1 MNADRRKTKKRFV
14 VSAFVWLVALGCLAT
29 LVVAQDE
36 PLDSPVMVLEEADY
50 AADEMT
56 YEEEAVYVVED
67 SAVNFEEDIDIEP
80 LDAETIQ
87 TLTLKKDMS
96 IADALRF
103 LALKYHKNIV
113 PTERVAGNIT
123 VTDLYDVTFEEAL
136 QAIIGTNQYDIQGN
150 FIRVYTEE
158 EYEQIKNNK
167 RRMEYK
173 VFSLNY
179 LTADEAL
186 KLVTP
191 LLSADGMVAT
201 SSPAQTGVPAGE
213 SISSDSAGG
222 DNLAFQDT
230 VVVKDYPE
238 TIVEAEE
245 LITQLDVRPR
255 QVLIEATI
263 LSATLTEDMEFG
275 VDLNLAGGA
284 SITPAQINANTKG
297 AMLEVGGFASTSSD
311 GLKIGLRSG
320 DVSLFINALEEITD
334 TTIMANPKILAVNK
348 QLGQVYIGTK
358 LGYRE
363 ADVITDGG
371 ATQEGAVKFLDTGT
385 KLSFRPY
392 IGSDGYI
399 RMQIHPK
406 DSTGSLNANG
416 VPQEISTELATNIMV
431 KDGQT
436 VVIGGLFRDKVT
448 ATKKQVPVLGSIPI
462 IGELFK
468 GYDDENRRE
477 EVIVLLTP
485 HIIDDPEELNG
496 DDRVNDVAR
505 KRLGA
510 RDNLLWLG
518 IAKRA
523 EDSYSQAVSLYADG
537 DTYGAL
543 RKLQWTLNL
552 RPNYLE
558 AMRLRDRIVGEI
570 GDESTLER
578 IMIDAI
584 EQEEADKW
592 FRY

>member
-1 MNADRRKTKKRFV
+1 MNTNRKENKKRFV
-14 VSAFVWLVALGCLAT
+14 ASAFVWLVALVCLAT
-29 LVVAQDE
+29 LVVAQEE

-50 AADEMT
+50 AAEETT
-56 YEEEAVYVVED
+56 YVEEIVYDVED

-80 LDAETIQ
+80 LDADTIQ

-96 IADALRF
+96 ISDALRF
-103 LALKYHKNIV
+103 LALKYQKNIV
-113 PTERVAGNIT
+113 PTEKVAGNIT

-136 QAIIGTNQYDIQGN
+136 QALIGTNQYDIQGN
-150 FIRVYTEE
+150 FIMVYTAE
-158 EYEQIKNNK
+158 EYEQIKSNK

-173 VFSLNY
+173 IFSLNY

-201 SSPAQTGVPAGE
+201 SSPAETGVPAGE

-230 VVVKDYPE
+230 LVVKDYPE

-245 LITQLDVRPR
+245 LIKQLDVRPR

-284 SITPAQINANTKG
+284 DITPAQAVAGTVGSMI
-297 AMLEVGGFASTSSD
+297 EVGGFANSTSD
-311 GLKIGLRSG
+311 GLKIGIRSG
-320 DVSLFINALEEITD
+320 DASIFINALEEITD

-363 ADVITDGG
+363 ADIITDGG
-371 ATQEGAVKFLDTGT
+371 ATQEGSVKFLDTGT

-392 IGSDGYI
+392 IGDDGYI

-406 DSTGSLNANG
+406 DSTGSLNAQG
-416 VPQEISTELATNIMV
+416 VPDEISTELATNIIV

-436 VVIGGLFRDKVT
+436 VVIGGLFRDKVE

-468 GYDDENRRE
+468 GYDDQNRRE

-485 HIIDDPEELNG
+485 HIIDEPEELNG
-496 DDRVNDVAR
+496 DDRVNDLAR

-510 RDNLLWLG
+510 RDGLLWAG
-518 IAKRA
+518 VGKRA
-523 EDSYSQAVSLYADG
+523 EDSYSKAVSLYADG
-537 DTYGAL
+537 DSQGAL
-543 RKLQWTLNL
+543 CELQWTLNL

-558 AMRLRDRIVGEI
+558 AMRLRDRIIGEA
-570 GDESTLER
+570 GDTGTLER

>member
-1 MNADRRKTKKRFV
+1 
-14 VSAFVWLVALGCLAT
+14 
-29 LVVAQDE
+29 
-36 PLDSPVMVLEEADY
+36 
-50 AADEMT
+50 
-56 YEEEAVYVVED
+56 
-67 SAVNFEEDIDIEP
+67 
-80 LDAETIQ
+80 
-87 TLTLKKDMS
+87 
-96 IADALRF
+96 
-103 LALKYHKNIV
+103 
-113 PTERVAGNIT
+113 
-123 VTDLYDVTFEEAL
+123 
-136 QAIIGTNQYDIQGN
+136 
-150 FIRVYTEE
+150 
-158 EYEQIKNNK
+158 
-167 RRMEYK
+167 
-173 VFSLNY
+173 
-179 LTADEAL
+179 
-186 KLVTP
+186 
-191 LLSADGMVAT
+191 
-201 SSPAQTGVPAGE
+201 
-213 SISSDSAGG
+213 
-222 DNLAFQDT
+222 
-230 VVVKDYPE
+230 
-238 TIVEAEE
+238 
-245 LITQLDVRPR
+245 
-255 QVLIEATI
+255 
-263 LSATLTEDMEFG
+263 
-275 VDLNLAGGA
+275 
-284 SITPAQINANTKG
+284 
-297 AMLEVGGFASTSSD
+297 
-311 GLKIGLRSG
+311 
-320 DVSLFINALEEITD
+320 
-334 TTIMANPKILAVNK
+334 MANPKILAVNK

>member
-1 MNADRRKTKKRFV
+1 MKADRKENKKRFV
-14 VSAFVWLVALGCLAT
+14 ASAFVWFVALACLAT